1 MCKGYNMI
9 KKTQMSPISSS
20 LGVSSYRPASK
31 TLLESHPL
39 SRIRQYF
46 QHGDLPWQGLLGLV
60 AILVMILMLAI
71 GWMLWQS
78 SVDARAAFGWNF
90 LTPTADASWDPVND
104 HFQAWPFIY
113 GTLLTSLVALIL
125 ALPVSLGIAIFLAE
139 LCPAWLRT
147 PLNWLVELL
156 AAIPSVV
163 YGLWGLFIFLPMV
176 VAPFGVGLFSAFGQ
190 IPLIG
195 ALFTGPVPAGGAS
208 RLGAA
213 LVLAI
218 MISPTIA
225 AVSRDVLLAIPAAQ
239 REASLALGSTQ
250 WETIWQVLLPYG
262 ISGILGAVILGLGRA
277 LGETMAV
284 TMVIGNSI
292 EGSASL
298 LRPGYTMASIIAN
311 EFAEAVT
318 KLHSQALIEVG
329 FTLFVLTL
337 LLNMLARF
345 LVWRVASK
353 TPQEARV

>member
-1 MCKGYNMI
+1 MI
-9 KKTQMSPISSS
+9 KKSQMSSVNTS
-20 LGVSSYRPASK
+20 LGASTFRPAEKALPKSRFLNRIGQ
-31 TLLESHPL
+31 LL
-39 SRIRQYF
+39 
-46 QHGDLPWQGLLGLV
+46 QHGDLPWQYLLGLIS
-60 AILVMILMLAI
+60 ILVMLLMLAI

-78 SVDARAAFGWNF
+78 STDARVAFGWNF
-90 LTPTADASWDPVND
+90 LAPTADASWDPVND
-104 HFQAWPFIY
+104 QFQAWPFIY
-113 GTLLTSLVALIL
+113 GTLLTALAALVL

-163 YGLWGLFIFLPMV
+163 YGLWGLFIFLPTV
-176 VAPFGVGLFSAFGQ
+176 VAPLGAGLFAAFGQ

-195 ALFTGPVPAGGAS
+195 ALFAGPVPQGGAS

-213 LVLAI
+213 LVLSV
-218 MISPTIA
+218 MIVPTIA
-225 AVSRDVLLAIPAAQ
+225 AVSRDVLLAIPQSQ
-239 REASLALGSTQ
+239 REASLALGSTK
-250 WETIWQVLLPYG
+250 WETIWQILLPYG

-318 KLHSQALIEVG
+318 PLHTQALIEIG
-329 FTLFVLTL
+329 LILFVITL

-345 LVWRVASK
+345 MVWSVASK
-353 TPQEARV
+353 TPAEARA